1 MSTGI
6 FANVQDSK
14 PNPLQSANF
23 VITSGLLGD
32 WEMGRALTVTKMKSM
47 KQEGEPI
54 SVLTAYD
61 YPSARL
67 AEEAG
72 IDVILVGDSLGNVV
86 LGYDT
91 TIPVTLDDMVYHTRA
106 VARGASNT
114 FIVTDMP
121 FMTYRMGKEITMR
134 GAARLLQ
141 EGGAHAVKLEG
152 GADIAE
158 EIDALVRA
166 GIPVMGHI
174 GLTPQSVHTIGGY
187 KVQGKQDDAVRK
199 LIDDAKA
206 LEQAGVFAIVLELVT
221 EPAAAAISQA
231 LSIPTIGIGAGASCD
246 GQVLV
251 YHDLLQYAS
260 PYREKKFVKSYAD
273 LGTTIRG
280 AISSYVSDVKSRAF
294 PEPKHGFPG
303 AAEAVGPIY
312 GSGGS
317 EGSRQGESNRSAV
330 DGQQQQEASK
340 DATFHHNP

>member
-6 FANVQDSK
+6 FASVQDSK
-14 PNPLQSANF
+14 PNPLRSVFF
-23 VITSGLLGD
+23 VITSGPREGPC
-32 WEMGRALTVTKMKSM
+32 EMGQALTVTKMKRM

-106 VARGASNT
+106 VARGASHT

-121 FMTYRMGKEITMR
+121 FMTYRLGKETTLKN
-134 GAARLLQ
+134 AARLLQ

-152 GADIAE
+152 GADLAE

-187 KVQGKQDDAVRK
+187 KVQGKQDEAVRK
-199 LIDDAKA
+199 LIEDAKA

-251 YHDLLQYAS
+251 YHDLLKYAS
-260 PYREKKFVKSYAD
+260 PYREKKFVKTYAD
-273 LGTTIRG
+273 LGTTIRD
-280 AISSYVSDVKSRAF
+280 AIGSYVSDVKSRAF

-303 AAEAVGPIY
+303 TADAVGPVY
-312 GSGGS
+312 GNARSADS
-317 EGSRQGESNRSAV
+317 EQGERNA
-330 DGQQQQEASK
+330 DNAQQQEVRP
-340 DATFHHNP
+340 DATIHIRT